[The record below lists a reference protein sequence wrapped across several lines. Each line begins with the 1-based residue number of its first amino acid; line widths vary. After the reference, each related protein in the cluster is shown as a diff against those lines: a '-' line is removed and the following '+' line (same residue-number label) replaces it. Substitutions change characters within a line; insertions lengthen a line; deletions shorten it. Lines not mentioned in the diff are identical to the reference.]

1 MKVIFL
7 KDVRRVGQ
15 HGEIKNVAD
24 GYAANFLFPNK
35 LAEPATEAKIAQ
47 FEKQK
52 QAHAAELA
60 QAEEQQDKKVASLR
74 GKKVTISARATEKG
88 GLFKAI
94 TAKDVAKAILG
105 EHSLEI
111 GEDMLYLSDPIKTV
125 GEHKA
130 VIQSKN
136 QKAELVVIIV
146 ATI

>member
-24 GYAANFLFPNK
+24 GYAANFLFPQK

-52 QAHAAELA
+52 QEHAAELA
-60 QAEEQQDKKVASLR
+60 KAEEQQDKKVSSLR
-74 GKKVTISARATEKG
+74 GKKVTITARATEKG

-94 TAKDVAKAILG
+94 TAKDVSKAILG

-111 GEDMLYLSDPIKTV
+111 GEDMLHLSDPIKTV
-125 GEHKA
+125 GEYKV

-136 QKAELVVIIV
+136 QKADMTVVITAGV
-146 ATI
+146 